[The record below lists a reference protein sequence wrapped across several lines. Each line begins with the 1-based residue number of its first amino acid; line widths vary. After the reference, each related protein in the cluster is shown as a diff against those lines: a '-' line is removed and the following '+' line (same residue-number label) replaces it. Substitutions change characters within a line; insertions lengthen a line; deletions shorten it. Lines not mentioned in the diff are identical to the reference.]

1 MVHRGGNG
9 GHSSAAG
16 RRHRSAGGGSFIVDA
31 NGTVLGFDQGMED
44 LTGWPAIEVVGRSRP
59 LVLAIARPDAAE
71 PSAAIRPGGGALI
84 DSDADSA
91 RIVLRLACREGQV
104 VEVEAEALRLPG
116 SGGRTTVSILRVLA
130 QSGSP
135 QVEAAAGGRDPMTGL
150 ADRASFDEML
160 SDAIEDATREA
171 RPLALVLADVDHL
184 RHVNDRLGR
193 LAGDE
198 VLLKLAGILR
208 ASVDA
213 GIFVARLGDDDFA
226 VLLAG
231 AGRGEARQFA
241 ARLRSTVE
249 RFRFS
254 GLNHPDGP
262 THVTLSLGAA
272 SFPADSDGGS
282 DLLARARE
290 ALDEARSLGRNRVW
304 CYLRRPRVP
313 LRAPVYF
320 DGEQPLLLGF
330 TRDLSPS
337 GIFVET
343 PTPIEIGMRCAL
355 SFPLPAV
362 QGNVHVIGRV
372 VRAVPPETAPGAV
385 LRAPGMGIEFER
397 FGPEDRRAIDCFL
410 HANEATTL
418 RPEHGELS
426 F

>member
-1 MVHRGGNG
+1 
-9 GHSSAAG
+9 
-16 RRHRSAGGGSFIVDA
+16 VDA
-31 NGTVLGFDQGMED
+31 NGTILGFDQGMED

-71 PSAAIRPGGGALI
+71 PAAAIRPGGGALI
-84 DSDADSA
+84 DPDADSA
-91 RIVLRLACREGQV
+91 RIDLRLACRDGQV
-104 VEVEAEALRLPG
+104 VE
-116 SGGRTTVSILRVLA
+116 
-130 QSGSP
+130 
-135 QVEAAAGGRDPMTGL
+135 VEAAAGGRDPMTGL

-198 VLLKLAGILR
+198 ILLKLAGILR

-272 SFPADSDGGS
+272 SFPADSDDGS

-362 QGNVHVIGRV
+362 RGNVHVIGRV
-372 VRAVPPETAPGAV
+372 VRAVPPETAPGAA

-410 HANEATTL
+410 HANESATL
-418 RPEHGELS
+418 RPERGDLS

>member
-1 MVHRGGNG
+1 MVQRGGIAG
-9 GHSSAAG
+9 PSPAAG
-16 RRHRSAGGGSFIVDA
+16 RRRRSTRSGSFIVDA
-31 NGTVLGFDQGMED
+31 AGTVLGFDQGMED
-44 LTGWPAIEVVGRSRP
+44 LTGWPAIEVVGHSRP
-59 LVLAIARPDAAE
+59 LVLAVARPDATGPA
-71 PSAAIRPGGGALI
+71 SALRPGTASLL
-84 DSDADSA
+84 DPDAEAA
-91 RIVLRLACREGQV
+91 RLDLRLTCRDGRV

-130 QSGSP
+130 QSGP
-135 QVEAAAGGRDPMTGL
+135 PEVEAVAGGRDPLTGL
-150 ADRASFDEML
+150 ADRATFEEML
-160 SDAIEDATREA
+160 ADAIEDATREA
-171 RPLALVLADVDHL
+171 RPLALVLVDVDHL
-184 RHVNDRLGR
+184 RRVNDRLGR
-193 LAGDE
+193 MAGDE

-208 ASVDA
+208 ATVDA
-213 GIFVARLGDDDFA
+213 GVFVARLGDDDFA

-231 AGRGEARQFA
+231 AGRGESRQFA

-254 GLNHPDGP
+254 GLQHPGGP
-262 THVTLSLGAA
+262 VHVTLSLGAA
-272 SFPADSDGGS
+272 SFPADADGGN

-355 SFPLPAV
+355 SFPLPAA

-372 VRAVPPETAPGAV
+372 VRAVPLDPAPGAPP
-385 LRAPGMGIEFER
+385 RAPGMGIEFER
-397 FGPEDRRAIDCFL
+397 FGPEDRHAIDRFL
-410 HANEATTL
+410 HANESATL
-418 RPEHGELS
+418 RPERGDLS